1 MVRMWVLGALIAGT
15 AFVGGCGG
23 DSNKA
28 GGEDTSDAVA
38 LTMAN
43 PDDGPFNLDEYAD
56 EVESQSGGSLRIEFE
71 DSWRAGDVQAE
82 RKTIDD
88 VRDGKVDL
96 GSVGVRAYDLVGI
109 ESMQPLVAPFA
120 VDSYAL
126 EREVL
131 TSPLAARML
140 DDVEQLDLVGVALLP
155 GEMRRPVGYATPLVS
170 AADYRGA
177 TIGIRSSDLSAETFA
192 ALGARTSDY
201 RLGDDLSSFDGI
213 EASVNSLPGQ
223 GNDRSPQTLA
233 ANVSL
238 WPRVLTIVM
247 NEDAYD
253 SLSDDQREA
262 LAAAGRSALDPSLEE
277 IQNREQEAVG
287 ILCTRGE
294 VDIRSLSPAQLK
306 ALRSATSPVAQA
318 VADDPPNR
326 DAMRQITAMR
336 AQVEAEPAPACSG
349 EEANAVTGAPTQV
362 DGLWQME
369 TTKAEAA
376 ALVQRSDLVPEN
388 WGKFVL
394 AFKAG
399 RFAFTTDNGPACIW
413 GYGSYTV
420 DGDRLEW
427 RIDAGGGQSPNDALN
442 IPGEMYDYRWSR
454 YRDQLELAPVDG
466 KVSPEPYRVEPW
478 RLLDGDPSV
487 DALSDRCPPP
497 ADALD

>member
-1 MVRMWVLGALIAGT
+1 MIRMWVLGALIVT
-15 AFVGGCGG
+15 AALAGGCGG
-23 DSNKA
+23 NSDKA
-28 GGEDTSDAVA
+28 GGEDTPDTTV
-38 LTMAN
+38 LTLAT
-43 PDDGPFNLDEYAD
+43 PDDSPFNLDEYAD
-56 EVESQSGGSLRIEFE
+56 EVESQSDGSLRIEFE
-71 DSWRAGDVQAE
+71 DNWRAGDVQAE

-96 GSVGVRAYDLVGI
+96 GSVGARAYDLVGI
-109 ESMQPLVAPFA
+109 DSMQPLVAPFA

-131 TSPLAARML
+131 ASPVAARML
-140 DDVEQLDLVGVALLP
+140 DDVEQLDLVGAALLP

-177 TIGIRSSDLSAETFA
+177 TIGIRPSDLSAETFA

-201 RLGDDLSSFDGI
+201 RLGDDFSSFDGI
-213 EASVNSLPGQ
+213 EASVNSLPYH
-223 GNDRSPQTLA
+223 GNDGGAQTLA

-238 WPRVLTIVM
+238 WPRVLTVVM
-247 NEDAYD
+247 NQDAYA
-253 SLSDDQREA
+253 SLGDDQREA

-277 IQNREQEAVG
+277 IQNREQEALG
-287 ILCTRGE
+287 ILCARGE
-294 VDIRSLSPAQLK
+294 VDIRSLSPTQLE
-306 ALRSATSPVAQA
+306 ALRSATAPVAHA
-318 VADDPPNR
+318 VADDPANR

-336 AQVEAEPAPACSG
+336 AQVQAEPAPACSA
-349 EEANAVTGAPTQV
+349 EAANAVAGAPTQV
-362 DGLWQME
+362 DGLWRME

-388 WGKFVL
+388 WGEFVF
-394 AFKAG
+394 AFHDG

-413 GYGSYTV
+413 AHGSYTV
-420 DGDRLEW
+420 DGDMVEW
-427 RIDAGGGQSPNDALN
+427 RIDDGGGQSPNDALN
-442 IPGEMYDYRWSR
+442 IPGEVFDYRWSR

-466 KVSPEPYRVEPW
+466 KVSPEPFRVEPW

-487 DALSDRCPPP
+487 EALSDRCPPP